1 MYQFSRSLYRELAQ
15 DVLAGRSEDV
25 AVTRMQ
31 FLRACESSME
41 RLALDRHYFAK
52 PVRTLFN
59 DVRHFFPMTDQMR
72 VYRMCEKHMEL
83 ATEYVDS
90 QLREG
95 VTFDGSPACC
105 HASTRRGTACQRVPL
120 PGSKYCRSHNHL
132 DDESVVVAANPPRA
146 RRGGARGDPRK
157 RFAV

>member
-1 MYQFSRSLYRELAQ
+1 MYQFSRSLYRELAH
-15 DVLAGRSEDV
+15 DVTPSRGEDAV
-25 AVTRMQ
+25 VTRLA
-31 FLRACESSME
+31 FLRACESSIE

-59 DVRHFFPMTDQMR
+59 DVRHYFPMTEQMR
-72 VYRMCEKHMEL
+72 VYRVCEKHMRL

-95 VTFDGSPACC
+95 VTFDGSPVCC

-120 PGSKYCRSHNHL
+120 PGSKYCPSHKHL
-132 DDESVVVAANPPRA
+132 QDEYEVAA
-146 RRGGARGDPRK
+146 
-157 RFAV
+157 

>member
-15 DVLAGRSEDV
+15 DVVSGRGEDV
-25 AVTRMQ
+25 AATRME

-59 DVRHFFPMTDQMR
+59 DVRHYFAMTEQMR

-83 ATEYVDS
+83 AVEYVDS

-120 PGSKYCRSHNHL
+120 PGSKYCPSHKHL
-132 DDESVVVAANPPRA
+132 DDDFEVAA
-146 RRGGARGDPRK
+146 
-157 RFAV
+157 

>member
-15 DVLAGRSEDV
+15 DVVSGKGEDV
-25 AVTRMQ
+25 ARKRMR

-59 DVRHFFPMTDQMR
+59 DVRHYFPMTEQMR
-72 VYRMCEKHMEL
+72 VYRMCEKHMKL

-105 HASTRRGTACQRVPL
+105 HASTRRGTACQRLPL
-120 PGSKYCRSHNHL
+120 PGGKYCPSHKHL
-132 DDESVVVAANPPRA
+132 EDDFEAVA
-146 RRGGARGDPRK
+146 
-157 RFAV
+157 

>member
-15 DVLAGRSEDV
+15 DVLSGRGEDV
-25 AVTRMQ
+25 AMTRQ
-31 FLRACESSME
+31 RFLRACETSME

-52 PVRTLFN
+52 PVRTLFR
-59 DVRHFFPMTDQMR
+59 DVRHYFPIADQLR
-72 VYRMCEKHMEL
+72 VYRLCEEHIKL

-95 VTFDGSPACC
+95 VTFDGSPVCC

-120 PGSKYCRSHNHL
+120 PGSKYCPSHKHL
-132 DDESVVVAANPPRA
+132 EEEFEVAAA
-146 RRGGARGDPRK
+146 
-157 RFAV
+157 

>member
-1 MYQFSRSLYRELAQ
+1 MYQFSRSLYRELAH
-15 DVLAGRSEDV
+15 DVVPSLGEDAV
-25 AVTRMQ
+25 VTRLA
-31 FLRACESSME
+31 FLRACESSIE

-59 DVRHFFPMTDQMR
+59 DVRAYFPMTEQMR
-72 VYRMCEKHMEL
+72 VYRVCEKHMRL

-95 VTFDGSPACC
+95 VTFDGSPVCC

-120 PGSKYCRSHNHL
+120 PGSKYCPSHKHL
-132 DDESVVVAANPPRA
+132 QDEYEVAA
-146 RRGGARGDPRK
+146 
-157 RFAV
+157 

>member
-15 DVLAGRSEDV
+15 DVVSGRGADIS
-25 AVTRMQ
+25 ATRMQ

-59 DVRHFFPMTDQMR
+59 DVRHYFPMTDQMR
-72 VYRMCEKHMEL
+72 VYRMCEKHMQL

-120 PGSKYCRSHNHL
+120 PGSKYCPSHKHL
-132 DDESVVVAANPPRA
+132 DDDYEVAA
-146 RRGGARGDPRK
+146 
-157 RFAV
+157 